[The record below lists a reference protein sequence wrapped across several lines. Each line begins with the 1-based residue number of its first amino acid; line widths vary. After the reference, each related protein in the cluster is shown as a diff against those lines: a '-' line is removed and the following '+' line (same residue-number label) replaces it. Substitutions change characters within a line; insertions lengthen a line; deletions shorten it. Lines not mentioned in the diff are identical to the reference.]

1 VGWQTS
7 PVAVTLL
14 YDADCGFCTRSV
26 RLLVA
31 AGVTAVCAPL
41 QGVDLAELGVDAGR
55 AVREL
60 PAVLGDGRVVYGA
73 DAFRAALW
81 TGPGWLRV
89 GARLL
94 GVWPVSALARAGYGW
109 VAAHRHRLP
118 GGTDACATPRP
129 EART

>member
-1 VGWQTS
+1 M
-7 PVAVTLL
+7 L

-60 PAVLGDGRVVYGA
+60 PAVLGDGRV
-73 DAFRAALW
+73 AFI
-81 TGPGWLRV
+81 V
-89 GARLL
+89 D
-94 GVWPVSALARAGYGW
+94 VSALIAMAKG
-109 VAAHRHRLP
+109 LP
-118 GGTDACATPRP
+118 VCGLLPPG
-129 EART
+129 